1 MRKPVYRVL
10 RFLESCIS
18 DVQLQIGSER
28 ITNGPESTVANK
40 TMQSCELM
48 LKSINCVLKSSEFM
62 SPDATNVIKLQSVL
76 NLVVENLHATTKM
89 KHPAPS
95 LLDHRGDFG
104 KAMREFVYANNKLV
118 LRDSK

>member
-10 RFLESCIS
+10 RFLKSCIL

-40 TMQSCELM
+40 TMQPCELM
-48 LKSINCVLKSSEFM
+48 LKSITRVLKASEFM
-62 SPDATNVIKLQSVL
+62 SPDATNAIQLQSLL
-76 NLVVENLHATTKM
+76 NSVVANLHATTKM

-95 LLDHRGDFG
+95 LLDHCGDFG
-104 KAMREFVYANNKLV
+104 KAMREFF
-118 LRDSK
+118 